1 MGFTEHP
8 YCITLTIF
16 ENDLPSSKP
25 SFTVHNYHW
34 SWTAYGRTIYIYIRV
49 TEMPTC
55 ADSKNKRVTNG
66 SLVTHQTLPQQGGY
80 FPHTIN
86 ISNDQTLILDITGAR
101 RRRRKRR
108 RRRRRNWRIQPH
120 LSCRLDSQCRGDR
133 EEEEEEEEEEDDDD
147 DDDDH
152 WSLLSV
158 YSLELFHLR
167 YLQDFC
173 MNVL

>member
-1 MGFTEHP
+1 MGFIERP
-8 YCITLTIF
+8 YRITLTIF

-25 SFTVHNYHW
+25 SLTVHNYN
-34 SWTAYGRTIYIYIRV
+34 SGRPNDIYIYTSYRDA
-49 TEMPTC
+49 TS
-55 ADSKNKRVTNG
+55 ADCKNKRVVNG
-66 SLVTHQTLPQQGGY
+66 SPVTHQTLRQQGGY
-80 FPHTIN
+80 FSHTIN
-86 ISNDQTLILDITGAR
+86 ISNHQTLILDIIGR
-101 RRRRKRR
+101 RRR

-133 EEEEEEEEEEDDDD
+133 EEEEEEDDDD

-158 YSLELFHLR
+158 YSLELFYLR

>member
-1 MGFTEHP
+1 MTCRRLNP
-8 YCITLTIF
+8 RLQSIIITGL
-16 ENDLPSSKP
+16 EQR
-25 SFTVHNYHW
+25 
-34 SWTAYGRTIYIYIRV
+34 TAERYIYIRV

-66 SLVTHQTLPQQGGY
+66 SLVTHQTLRQQGGY

-86 ISNDQTLILDITGAR
+86 ISNDQTLILDIIGTRRRRKRRRRR

-120 LSCRLDSQCRGDR
+120 LSCRLDYQCRGDR
-133 EEEEEEEEEEDDDD
+133 EEEEAEEEEEEEDDDDDDD